1 MNRYGWLAAVT
12 VGVGAVVATQ
22 ALAPGVGPVLGG
34 GPTPVPQ
41 SEPEPTA
48 PTPTPQSTASS
59 GGNGTAA
66 GLGPGWS
73 FGIDSIEA
81 CGNTCRD
88 VTATL
93 ENTGDTARENVTVIT
108 EVYAE
113 GDLLWEGT
121 NRIGRLEPGEANTAT
136 RRVDVG
142 FDGGVAIQSNDGYV
156 TVRTVVSYDGGRT
169 VFEDRKQVA

>member
-12 VGVGAVVATQ
+12 VGVAAVVATL

-34 GPTPVPQ
+34 EPAPAPQ
-41 SEPEPTA
+41 PEPEPAA
-48 PTPTPQSTASS
+48 PTPTPSSTASS
-59 GGNGTAA
+59 GGNDTAA
-66 GLGPGWS
+66 DPGPGWS

-93 ENTGDTARENVTVIT
+93 ENTGDTTRENVTVTT
-108 EVYAE
+108 EMYAGE
-113 GDLLWEGT
+113 DLLWKGT
-121 NRIGRLEPGEANTAT
+121 NRVGRLEPGENNTAT

-142 FDGGVAIQSNDGYV
+142 FDGAVAIQSNDGYV
-156 TVRTVVSYDGGRT
+156 TVRTVVSHDGGRT
-169 VFEDRKQVA
+169 VFENRKQVA